1 MGELEKSR
9 IPRRCLLVLLACLAA
24 DLVAC
29 SRPTSAPIRVFR
41 RPIGVAVTCSD
52 LAGNPVPVSSCTSS
66 SLQTAWVLDADRSGL
81 GILSLPD
88 GLHLD
93 TDAFLPG
100 FNPLTIL
107 DGEGR
112 PLPDLVEVRADPASD
127 AVYVLSR
134 RGRTLVRVSPRTLEQ
149 TLQPLPCEA
158 TSFDLVDNGPLA
170 PAALAACPDLPGLVV
185 VPLEDFGATQGPS
198 LSVIG
203 MSGRPLRLDAT
214 GDGTLAFVTH
224 DAPDG
229 ERLGYL
235 SRVDLATG
243 TEDRVPLLNQCSDGL
258 DDDGDGWTD
267 HEDRGCEG
275 PDDDSEDPD
284 RPGLCEDGLDNDVD
298 GRVDG
303 DDLDCGPRGV
313 SEFALVPWP
322 ACANGRDDDGDGLAD
337 WPADPDCYGPAGR
350 DEGSPAPR
358 TAGRPAVTP
367 DGRFVYVPMTSPAAI
382 AVFEATPLRRV
393 DVNALDG
400 PSPNVLLHRL
410 GVRDILLTSPVV
422 GLAMVQGETGAR
434 ALAGLASGQ
443 VLSLLVDQG
452 GEPVHRPDSK
462 DGVTVASSTSL
473 PVVRVRGVRVG
484 TLDEVSSE
492 YPTFGSNL
500 VTPVPGTVDQYSYYG
515 ITFGGRPEQELP
527 ETWRVTFEGVLP
539 GAAGE
544 TGFFDPA
551 SATFRDPYRD
561 FCALGV
567 EPGDHLVL
575 TSPPA
580 ACLASDPTPRACPEV
595 SGGPDGL
602 PPGLVNLCEYRVADV
617 GPDRLVLEEV
627 AGARGLDLL
636 AGLPGPVPYEV
647 RVADA
652 WTVVGSRSGFLHNRV
667 SAGDHCEE
675 RADADLRFAGRAF
688 TSLPPPGEPLPSCPV
703 REGASGI
710 AWSPFTNPAFTFR
723 IFPPCR
729 TGEDLRAEACRLV
742 RDTEISFG
750 VAQGQAFRV
759 AATGGFPVGLEAVGS
774 RVVAVDPVFG
784 AVHVVDWGTMTL
796 LQTLY

>member
-1 MGELEKSR
+1 MRGGPSR
-9 IPRRCLLVLLACLAA
+9 IAWSVLFACLSA
-24 DLVAC
+24 DLAAC
-29 SRPTSAPIRVFR
+29 SRPTSAPIHVFR
-41 RPIGVAVTCSD
+41 RPVGVAVTCSD
-52 LAGNPVPVSSCTSS
+52 TAGNPVPVSSCTSS
-66 SLQTAWVLDADRSGL
+66 SLQTAWVLDADRSGV
-81 GILSLPD
+81 GILSLAD
-88 GLHLD
+88 GVHLD

-100 FNPLTIL
+100 FNPLAIL
-107 DGEGR
+107 DGDGEV
-112 PLPDLVEVRADPASD
+112 LPDLVEVRAAPDSD

-149 TLQPLPCEA
+149 TLQSLPCEA
-158 TSFDLVDNGPLA
+158 TSFDFAEDGPLA
-170 PAALAACPDLPGLVV
+170 PAALVACPDPPGIAI
-185 VPLEDFGATQGPS
+185 VPLDDFGATQGSS
-198 LSVIG
+198 LPMIA

-229 ERLGYL
+229 KRLGYL
-235 SRVDLATG
+235 SRVDLAAG
-243 TEDRVPLLNQCSDGL
+243 TEDRLPLLPECSDGL
-258 DDDGDGWTD
+258 DNDGDGWTD
-267 HEDRGCEG
+267 HEDPGCEG

-284 RPGLCEDGLDNDVD
+284 RPGPCEDGVDNDAD
-298 GRVDG
+298 ERVDAE
-303 DDLDCGPRGV
+303 DPDCGPHGV
-313 SEFALVPWP
+313 SEFPLVPWP

-337 WPADPDCYGPAGR
+337 WPADPDCYGPAFL
-350 DEGSPAPR
+350 DEGSPPPR
-358 TAGRPAVTP
+358 TVGRPAVTP
-367 DGRFVYVPMTSPAAI
+367 DGRFVYVPMTPPAAI

-410 GVRDILLTSPVV
+410 GIRDILLTSPVV
-422 GLAMVQGETGAR
+422 GLAMVRGETGTR
-434 ALAGLASGQ
+434 AFAGLASGQ
-443 VLSLLVDQG
+443 VLSIQVDQA
-452 GEPVHRPDSK
+452 GEPVHRLETE

-473 PVVRVRGVRVG
+473 PVVRVRGARVG

-500 VTPVPGTVDQYSYYG
+500 VAPVPGAADQYSYYG

-527 ETWRVTFEGVLP
+527 ETWRVTFEGVIP
-539 GAAGE
+539 GAASE
-544 TGFFDPA
+544 TGFYDPGA
-551 SATFRDPYRD
+551 ATLRDPYRD
-561 FCALGV
+561 FCTLGV
-567 EPGDHLVL
+567 EPGDHVVL

-580 ACLASDPTPRACPEV
+580 VCLASDPTPPGACPEV
-595 SGGPDGL
+595 AGGLDGL
-602 PPGLVNLCEYRVADV
+602 PPGLVNLCEYRVAGV

-627 AGARGLDLL
+627 AGGRGLDVL

-647 RVADA
+647 RVAEA

-675 RADADLRFAGRAF
+675 RADSDLRFTGRAT
-688 TSLPPPGEPLPSCPV
+688 TSLPPPGAPLPSCPV

-710 AWSPFTNPAFTFR
+710 VWSPFTNPAFTFR

-742 RDTEISFG
+742 RDTEVSFG
-750 VAQGQAFRV
+750 VAEGRAFRV
-759 AATGGFPVGLEAVGS
+759 AATGGFPVGLQVVGS
-774 RVVAVDPVFG
+774 RLVAVDPVFG